1 MTVYNLAQG
10 GLGNRLLAMQ
20 SAIYMSKLFE
30 TKLIVCWPVND
41 ECGIAF
47 HKLFDTDIEE
57 VEYCPR
63 PDKGFIRLG
72 IIPPHITEYSQF
84 DDVTPILFD
93 RITETDQFLNSVRHV
108 DIYFSDWDTRCF
120 TTFSPLKFKDEYIQK
135 ANDFVLKNNI
145 SATLHIRG
153 TDSVFKDIEEED
165 IARIIHNRGNPLTLF
180 VCSDEKAHEDRIVKG
195 GPNRVARQDKE
206 WPTKKDDSKPF
217 LIAKG
222 EYNVHRSEQVVVDAV
237 IDMIVMS
244 KTPVIFGN
252 LYSSLAKYAHLMYR
266 EEHPGETWRYIILN
280 N

>member
-10 GLGNRLLAMQ
+10 GLGNRLLAIQ
-20 SAIYMSKLFE
+20 SAIHLSKMYE

-57 VEYCPR
+57 VDYCPR

-72 IIPPHITEYSQF
+72 VIPPHITEYRQF
-84 DDVTPILFD
+84 DDVTPIIFE
-93 RITETDQFLNSVRHV
+93 RVTETKLFLNSLRHV
-108 DIYFSDWDTRCF
+108 DVYFSDWQTRCF
-120 TTFSPLKFKDEYIQK
+120 ATFSPLKFKDEYIQK
-135 ANDFVLKNNI
+135 ANDFVLKNNV

-153 TDSVFKDIEEED
+153 TDAEFKNVEDEDIERM
-165 IARIIHNRGNPLTLF
+165 IYNRGIPLTLF
-180 VCSDEKAHEDRIVKG
+180 VCSDEKAHEDRIVNA
-195 GPNRVARQDKE
+195 GPSRVARQDKE
-206 WPTKKDDSKPF
+206 WPTKKDKSKPF

-222 EYNVHRSEQVVVDAV
+222 NYNVHRSEQVVIDGV
-237 IDMIVMS
+237 IDMLVMS

-252 LYSSLAKYAHLMYR
+252 LYSSLANYAHLMFK
-266 EEHPGETWRYIILN
+266 EEHPGDSSRYIILN